1 MRPST
6 MTATRSASA
15 CASSMKWVV
24 RKTVLPS
31 AQRSLIVVHAWRR
44 ADGSKPVVGS
54 SRKSRSGSPT
64 RARAR
69 SRRRRWPPERSL
81 TRSALLAGQA
91 HELDE
96 LAGRAAARVVAPVHG
111 EDLGHGQL
119 GLGGGLLQD
128 DADALAQRP
137 LAVLGVV
144 AEHAHLAGAAR
155 AVALEDLGRGGLARA
170 VGAEEAEDLPGGD
183 GEGDVAHRLHVA
195 VGLAQAVDLDCRLH
209 GYRVGHRG
217 RRGSAARPDLGMT
230 SVTIP
235 PVSVGK
241 YARAEIERRF
251 LLAGVPEGEEVLA
264 VRRDRR
270 PLPRRDAAAAAPHGP
285 ASAARRSSSS
295 RRSCPAP
302 DGHGRQGA
310 LTTLYLSE
318 AEHAALAALPAAE
331 LTKSRLSIAPYGVDV
346 FAGAPRRAWSSPRS
360 SSGRRAMPQRS
371 RPAAFCR
378 AEVTADRRF
387 TGGELVRATRAQVR
401 AWTAEYGVEL
411 ARR

>member
-69 SRRRRWPPERSL
+69 SRRRRWPPESSL

-96 LAGRAAARVVAPVHG
+96 LAGRAPARVVAPVHG
-111 EDLGHGQL
+111 EDLRHGQL

-144 AEHAHLAGAAR
+144 AEHAHLAGAAG

-209 GYRVGHRG
+209 AIQG
-217 RRGSAARPDLGMT
+217 RAARPRPGSAAHRDLGMT
-230 SVTIP
+230 SVTICA
-235 PVSVGK
+235 VAVGK
-241 YARAEIERRF
+241 YARVEIERRF
-251 LLAGVPEGEEVLA
+251 LLAGVPEGADVLA
-264 VRRDRR
+264 DRRDRR
-270 PLPRRDAAAAAPHGP
+270 SLPRRDAGAAAAHG
-285 ASAARRSSSS
+285 RRSAG
-295 RRSCPAP
+295 RPQLKLTQKLPEP
-302 DGHGRQGA
+302 D
-310 LTTLYLSE
+310 
-318 AEHAALAALPAAE
+318 
-331 LTKSRLSIAPYGVDV
+331 
-346 FAGAPRRAWSSPRS
+346 
-360 SSGRRAMPQRS
+360 GRRAAGSAHDDLPLRG
-371 RPAAFCR
+371 R
-378 AEVTADRRF
+378 
-387 TGGELVRATRAQVR
+387 
-401 AWTAEYGVEL
+401 
-411 ARR
+411 ARRARRACPRPSCASRA